1 MLQAFL
7 GPEEWTDCRL
17 SSFPKAF
24 DAQTNLVMRSDEKVS
39 LKLDEEVLIF
49 IHNRLR
55 EFGLEHPNCKFEINY
70 WIDDLVTKSVQEIYD
85 YLAEN
90 GCPSI
95 LKKGGDIIGKGR
107 TTFYNLTKKEV
118 L

>member
-1 MLQAFL
+1 
-7 GPEEWTDCRL
+7 
-17 SSFPKAF
+17 
-24 DAQTNLVMRSDEKVS
+24 MRSDEKVS
-39 LKLDEEVLIF
+39 LNLNEEVRFF
-49 IHNRLR
+49 IRNRLR
-55 EFGLEHPNCKFEINY
+55 TFALEHPENKFEIVC
-70 WIDDLVTKSVQEIYD
+70 WVDDLVTNSVQEIYN

-90 GCPSI
+90 ECPSI

>member
-1 MLQAFL
+1 
-7 GPEEWTDCRL
+7 
-17 SSFPKAF
+17 
-24 DAQTNLVMRSDEKVS
+24 MRCDEKVS
-39 LKLDEEVLIF
+39 LKLDEEVLVF

-55 EFGLEHPNCKFEINY
+55 EFGLEYPDYKYEINY
-70 WIDDLVTKSVQEIYD
+70 WIDDLVTKSVQEIYE

-107 TTFYNLTKKEV
+107 TTFYNLSKKEV

>member
-1 MLQAFL
+1 MHS
-7 GPEEWTDCRL
+7 EE
-17 SSFPKAF
+17 KI
-24 DAQTNLVMRSDEKVS
+24 S

-55 EFGLEHPNCKFEINY
+55 EFGLEHPDYKYEINY
-70 WIDDLVTKSVQEIYD
+70 WVDDLVAKSVKEIYD

-90 GCPSI
+90 ECPNI

>member
-1 MLQAFL
+1 
-7 GPEEWTDCRL
+7 
-17 SSFPKAF
+17 
-24 DAQTNLVMRSDEKVS
+24 MRSDENVS

-55 EFGLEHPNCKFEINY
+55 EYGLEHPDFKYEINY
-70 WIDDLVTKSVQEIYD
+70 WIDDLVTKSVQEIYE

-90 GCPSI
+90 GCHSI

>member
-1 MLQAFL
+1 
-7 GPEEWTDCRL
+7 
-17 SSFPKAF
+17 
-24 DAQTNLVMRSDEKVS
+24 MRSDEKVS
-39 LKLDEEVLIF
+39 LDLNEEVRIF
-49 IHNRLR
+49 IRNRLR
-55 EFGLEHPNCKFEINY
+55 SFALENPDCKFEINC
-70 WIDDLVTKSVQEIYD
+70 WVDDLVTESVQVIYD

>member
-1 MLQAFL
+1 
-7 GPEEWTDCRL
+7 
-17 SSFPKAF
+17 
-24 DAQTNLVMRSDEKVS
+24 MRSDENVS

-55 EFGLEHPNCKFEINY
+55 EFGLEHPDFKYEINY
-70 WIDDLVTKSVQEIYD
+70 WIDDLVTKSVQEIYE

-107 TTFYNLTKKEV
+107 TTFYNLSKKEV

>member
-1 MLQAFL
+1 
-7 GPEEWTDCRL
+7 
-17 SSFPKAF
+17 
-24 DAQTNLVMRSDEKVS
+24 MRCDEKVS
-39 LKLDEEVLIF
+39 LKLDEEVLVF

-55 EFGLEHPNCKFEINY
+55 EFGLEHPDYKYEINY
-70 WIDDLVTKSVQEIYD
+70 WIDDLVTKSVQEIYE

>member
-1 MLQAFL
+1 MPFT
-7 GPEEWTDCRL
+7 GVV
-17 SSFPKAF
+17 K
-24 DAQTNLVMRSDEKVS
+24 DACDENVS
-39 LKLDEEVLIF
+39 LKLDEEVLVF

-55 EFGLEHPNCKFEINY
+55 EFGLEHPDYKYEINY
-70 WIDDLVTKSVQEIYD
+70 WIDDLVIKSVQEIYE

>member
-1 MLQAFL
+1 MPPLFIARKPL
-7 GPEEWTDCRL
+7 TR
-17 SSFPKAF
+17 K
-24 DAQTNLVMRSDEKVS
+24 TNLVMRCDEKVS
-39 LKLDEEVLIF
+39 LKLDEEVLVF

-55 EFGLEHPNCKFEINY
+55 EFGLEHPDCKYEINY